1 MSVTPLVACDLD
13 RTLIYSK
20 SALWLTGA
28 DKDAPAMVVAEVY
41 DGAPLSYMTHTA
53 QQLLVALKNAATFVP
68 ATTRTQAQYER
79 VQLPGPTPEYA
90 ITSNGGVLLH
100 YGVPDAAW
108 NAALAALMGANCAPL
123 ESIEAY
129 LSRPEFSAW
138 ILRLRRAENL
148 FAYAIVDREAM
159 PASFLNELEEL
170 CVSGGWTVSVQGRKL
185 YCVPAPINKADA
197 LAEIARRTGARTVIA
212 AGDSLLDQG
221 MLEAAQLAFR
231 PLHGELH
238 DAGFAAPQLRLT
250 SQRGVLAGEEIL
262 REILA
267 EVTAAANAGAWAGA
281 RG

>member
-1 MSVTPLVACDLD
+1 MTPPALVACDLD

-20 SALWLTGA
+20 SALWLPGP

-41 DGAPLSYMTHTA
+41 EGTPLSYMTRTA
-53 QQLLVALKNAATFVP
+53 QELLCALKDAATFVP

-108 NAALAALMGANCAPL
+108 NAQLSALMTAGCAPL
-123 ESIEAY
+123 ESIEAF
-129 LSRPEFSAW
+129 LSRPEFSDW
-138 ILRLRRAENL
+138 ILRLRRAEDL
-148 FAYAIVDREAM
+148 FAYAIVDRAAM
-159 PASFLNELEEL
+159 PAGFLSDLEEL
-170 CVSGGWTVSVQGRKL
+170 CASGGWTVSVQGRKL

-197 LAEIARRTGARTVIA
+197 LAEVARRTGANTVIA

-221 MLEAAQLAFR
+221 MLELAHLAFR

-238 DAGFAAPQLRLT
+238 DAGFTASHLRL
-250 SQRGVLAGEEIL
+250 SSVRGILAGEEML
-262 REILA
+262 HEILA
-267 EVTAAANAGAWAGA
+267 AVTVAANVGA
-281 RG
+281 RR

>member
-1 MSVTPLVACDLD
+1 MSAAALVACDLD

-20 SALWLTGA
+20 SALWLSGA

-41 DGAPLSYMTHTA
+41 DGAPLSYMTRTA
-53 QQLLVALKNAATFVP
+53 QELLGELKRAATFVP

-79 VQLPGPTPEYA
+79 VQLPGPMPEYA

-100 YGVPDAAW
+100 HGVPDAAW
-108 NAALAALMGANCAPL
+108 NAELAALMGASCAPL
-123 ESIEAY
+123 ESIEAH
-129 LSRPEFSAW
+129 LSRPEFSPW
-138 ILRLRRAENL
+138 ILRLRRAEDL
-148 FAYAIVDREAM
+148 FAYAIVDRDAM
-159 PASFLNELEEL
+159 PASFLAELEEL
-170 CVSGGWTVSVQGRKL
+170 CASGGWTVSVQGRKL

-197 LAEIARRTGARTVIA
+197 LAEIARRTGAGTVIA

-221 MLEAAQLAFR
+221 MLELAQLSFR

-250 SQRGVLAGEEIL
+250 SQRGILAGEEIL

-267 EVTAAANAGAWAGA
+267 AVTTPAGVGA